1 MIFPAGSLSK
11 LRHLPI
17 FQKVNCDAPP
27 PPLPPLES
35 NANAA
40 PPSPPLDTGDS
51 ISDVNENILPST
63 PIPNPG
69 PYEGA
74 TMPAKR
80 LTNVDTYDGF
90 RIDISKPL
98 SPFNVVIHSFWL
110 GTSLPDG
117 RTSTYSFVN
126 QVANEDGLAM
136 IRLDP
141 SRKSS
146 EGRIH
151 MAILGGLANVKTQV
165 AVSPE
170 GTQDQMLAEVDVGGM
185 TWAGNLKYGSMGG
198 GNVFGMNYYQGIT
211 ERLAMGGEGMFL
223 ASNGNLLS
231 SYTMKYECPAP
242 AGEDDDGN
250 AASPVGHSSW
260 FCGQVNPAHGTLNLC
275 YKRDVTPSRVT
286 LGAELEC
293 TPTMESTVKFGAEF
307 QLTRS
312 KIHLVVDG
320 TGKIQSEVEAK
331 LGMAQGSPSLKFS
344 AEVDHGKDAMKFG
357 YGLNIG

>member
-11 LRHLPI
+11 LRHLPL

-27 PPLPPLES
+27 PPLPPLDP
-35 NANAA
+35 NAA
-40 PPSPPLDTGDS
+40 PPSPPPAETNAPPPEQS
-51 ISDVNENILPST
+51 VLPASA
-63 PIPNPG
+63 IPNPG

-80 LTNVDTYDGF
+80 LTSLDTYDGF
-90 RIDISKPL
+90 RMDISKPL

-136 IRLDP
+136 VRLDP
-141 SRKSS
+141 SRKAV

-151 MAILGGLANVKTQV
+151 MALLGGLAMGKAQV
-165 AVSPE
+165 AMSPE

-185 TWAGNLKYGSMGG
+185 TWTGNLKYGSMGG

-211 ERLAMGGEGMFL
+211 ERWAMGGEGMHI
-223 ASNGNLLS
+223 ASNGSLLS
-231 SYTMKYECPAP
+231 SYTVKYECPAP
-242 AGEDDDGN
+242 AGEEEEGV
-250 AASPVGHSSW
+250 AASPVGHASW
-260 FCGQVNPAHGTLNLC
+260 FLGQLNPAHGTLNLC
-275 YKRDVTPSRVT
+275 YKRDVTPNRVT

-293 TPTMESTVKFGAEF
+293 APTLESTVKFGAEF

-312 KIHLVVDG
+312 KVNLVVDG
-320 TGKIQSEVEAK
+320 TGKVQSEVEAK
-331 LGMAQGSPSLKFS
+331 LGKGQGAPTLKFS
-344 AEVDHGKDAMKFG
+344 AEMDHGKDAMKFG
-357 YGLNIG
+357 YGLNVGS